1 MWLFLFKPQLF
12 DMIIELLYLFNYMYI
27 IKLSI
32 KLSLIATAIMSCCYF
47 GTGLFINQDCYS
59 LLIVS
64 DAYKNAVSQIK

>member
-1 MWLFLFKPQLF
+1 
-12 DMIIELLYLFNYMYI
+12 MYI

-64 DAYKNAVSQIK
+64 DAYKNAVSQIKWSLRKHSLLLENVLLNVTMIG